1 MELHPLSPEP
11 EVFMKLVGSF
21 IVLASL
27 ATLVSADGGAAHQ
40 VKQTPPVKMGTSGGS
55 RNDHSSAFCCGG
67 TLGALV
73 VRDGVVC
80 ILSNNHIL
88 ARSGSAAA
96 GEDTIQPGLI
106 DIGCNT
112 STGASNHVGD
122 FLGNLVPLGS
132 ANVDAALSSANTSV
146 VDTSGAIIDI
156 GVPLSSTQNG
166 TVGLAVMK
174 SGRTT
179 GFTTGTITAT
189 NATVT
194 IQYQRGCNSGR
205 KFNVTFTNQLVT
217 GAMSA
222 GGDSGSVL
230 YSNDGSPNPVGLLF
244 AGSGSTTIYNRIQ
257 DVVNAFTAGG
267 HTFTFVGTAGL
278 TADTEP
284 GHIAPMAEDQALAL
298 QAKIENEDRLM
309 KMPGVLGVGV
319 GVAEDN
325 PRESAIVILWDRS
338 HFTQIPERIDGFKV
352 RLIITDPIVA
362 Q

>member
-1 MELHPLSPEP
+1 
-11 EVFMKLVGSF
+11 MKLVRSGVIF
-21 IVLASL
+21 VSL
-27 ATLVSADGGAAHQ
+27 AAIVYADGGAAHQ

-55 RNDHSSAFCCGG
+55 RNDSSSAFCCGG

-73 VRDGVVC
+73 VRDGVTC
-80 ILSNNHIL
+80 ILSNNHVL

-106 DIGCNT
+106 DIGCST
-112 STGASNHVGD
+112 SAGASNHVGD
-122 FLGNLVPLGS
+122 FIGNLVPLGS
-132 ANVDAALSSANTSV
+132 ANVDAALATANTSV

-156 GVPLSSTQNG
+156 GVPRSTTQNG

-194 IQYQRGCNSGR
+194 IQYQRGCNQGK
-205 KFNVTFTNQLVT
+205 KFNITFTNQLVT

-244 AGSGSTTIYNRIQ
+244 AGSGSTTIYNRVQ

-267 HTFTFVGTAGL
+267 HTFSFVGTAGF
-278 TADTEP
+278 TADEVDDR
-284 GHIAPMAEDQALAL
+284 HIAPMIEDQALAL
-298 QAKIENEDRLM
+298 QVKVENEDRLM
-309 KMPGVLGVGV
+309 KTPGVLGVGV

-338 HFTQIPERIDGFKV
+338 RFAQIPERIDGFKV
-352 RLIITDPIVA
+352 RVIMTDPIVA